1 MRSSRTDTRMDT
13 RLADGF
19 ASGYAAG
26 YAARGRIRGSRPDT
40 RTDTRPDTRPDAR
53 PVLAR
58 RENRIQEGKWHRDS
72 EVLFIF
78 LEKRCEQFPIFPS
91 PSLPG
96 RRPGQR
102 G

>member
-1 MRSSRTDTRMDT
+1 MDAQ
-13 RLADGF
+13 LADG
-19 ASGYAAG
+19 YADG
-26 YAARGRIRGSRPDT
+26 YAARGRIRGWVRGWVRGSIRGSRPDA
-40 RTDTRPDTRPDAR
+40 RPDTRPDAR

>member
-1 MRSSRTDTRMDT
+1 MDAQ
-13 RLADGF
+13 LADG
-19 ASGYAAG
+19 YADG
-26 YAARGRIRGSRPDT
+26 YAARGRIRGWVRGWVRGSIRGSRPDA
-40 RTDTRPDTRPDAR
+40 RPDTRPDAR

-78 LEKRCEQFPIFPS
+78 FEKRCEQFPIFPS

>member
-1 MRSSRTDTRMDT
+1 MRSSRADTRMDT
-13 RLADGF
+13 RLGTRLDTRLAD
-19 ASGYAAG
+19 GYAAG
-26 YAARGRIRGSRPDT
+26 CAARGQIPGKWMDA
-40 RTDTRPDTRPDAR
+40 RTDTRTDAR